1 MLRNRI
7 LILYIVSIL
16 CFQGQGTKH
25 FVILI
30 CARSDHIC
38 KGEEKLTDQ
47 ILGCQKITYPE
58 PVLWIRI
65 TFMQIRMRIRIRLI
79 TLMRIRIRFF
89 FLQMRIRLFT
99 CSECGSKP
107 LKKRA
112 QIGSNSISVHFGWSS
127 ANSCGS
133 GFGLGS
139 SLSYRTDADLDADF
153 YFIRMRIRVF
163 I

>member
-1 MLRNRI
+1 MLRNRV

-65 TFMQIRMRIRIRLI
+65 TFIQIRMRIRIRLI

-107 LKKRA
+107 LKKKGSNRLKF
-112 QIGSNSISVHFGWSS
+112 QIGTFWLVICKF
-127 ANSCGS
+127 
-133 GFGLGS
+133 
-139 SLSYRTDADLDADF
+139 
-153 YFIRMRIRVF
+153 MRIRIRF
-163 I
+163 RIQLIIPY